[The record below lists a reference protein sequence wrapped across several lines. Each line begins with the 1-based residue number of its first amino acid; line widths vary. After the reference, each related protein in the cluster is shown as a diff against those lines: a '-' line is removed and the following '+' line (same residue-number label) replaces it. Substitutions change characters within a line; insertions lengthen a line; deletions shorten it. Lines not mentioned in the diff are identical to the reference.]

1 MSTGTRRTQKERV
14 EASDRALIDA
24 AIDLIAE
31 RGYDR
36 TTLAAIGETA
46 GYSRGLVTQR
56 FGNKEN
62 LLWAILRQLL
72 DNWST
77 RALEP
82 RVAGQVGV
90 PALQTILAAYLDA
103 CERGPKRIR
112 AYYALLRE
120 ADGPVPAIRETIRK
134 LHAGERE
141 AIAALVRAGQEN
153 GSVSSDIDPE
163 AEAAAFLGVMRG
175 VTVQWLLDPQEV
187 DIVGALTQY
196 GATLDRSLGVH

>member
-1 MSTGTRRTQKERV
+1 MTTRTRRTQAERV

-36 TTLAAIGETA
+36 TTLAAIGEAA

-62 LLWAILRQLL
+62 LLWAILRQIL
-72 DNWST
+72 DRWST
-77 RALEP
+77 QAMQP
-82 RVAGQVGV
+82 RVADQVGV
-90 PALQTILAAYLDA
+90 PALQSILAAYLDA
-103 CERGPKRIR
+103 CESGPKRIR

-120 ADGPVPAIRETIRK
+120 ADGPVPAIRDTIKR
-134 LHAGERE
+134 LHVGERE
-141 AIAALVRAGQEN
+141 SIAAFIRAGQAS
-153 GSVSSDIDPE
+153 GTVRADVDPD
-163 AEAAAFLGVMRG
+163 AEAVAFLGVMRG
-175 VTVQWLLDPQEV
+175 VTMQWLLDPKAV

-196 GATLDRSLGVH
+196 GATLDRALGVH